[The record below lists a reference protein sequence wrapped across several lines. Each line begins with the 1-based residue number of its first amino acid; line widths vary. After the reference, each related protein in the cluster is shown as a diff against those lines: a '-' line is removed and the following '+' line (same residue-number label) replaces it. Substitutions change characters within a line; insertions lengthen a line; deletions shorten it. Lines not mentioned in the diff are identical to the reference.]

1 MKKHNRF
8 RLALVSV
15 FTSLVVFI
23 THTSEASIAY
33 MPSFKDGD
41 TTRPTTLVL
50 EGAITPEDVKTVRR
64 LLPVARDDAMARA
77 SSDGSRK
84 VFPRGIIVL
93 ELNSRGGDVDSAM
106 LLGALARE
114 EELTAVVR
122 ETSVCASSCVLI
134 LAGAPYRHAGGRIG
148 IHRPYLPNDKAG
160 NPSQQK
166 KQQESIGLS
175 IRHFLHSVN
184 VDPDLYKRMVRIPPE
199 EVLWLDETELQMY
212 GLNQDD
218 PYYSDAISTRAAKS
232 MGLNKKDYIGVLSRV
247 KQNCVNDLSPECFS
261 VEYEKALSSK

>member
-1 MKKHNRF
+1 MKKHNRL
-8 RLALVSV
+8 RVALLSF
-15 FTSLVVFI
+15 FTSLVVVT

-33 MPSFKDGD
+33 IPSFKDGD

-50 EGAITPEDVKTVRR
+50 QGAITPEDVKTVRR
-64 LLPVARDDAMARA
+64 LLPVARDDAMA
-77 SSDGSRK
+77 SSNGGRP
-84 VFPRGIIVL
+84 VFPRGIIAL
-93 ELNSRGGDVDSAM
+93 ELNSPGGDVASAM
-106 LLGALARE
+106 MLGALARE

-175 IRHFLHSVN
+175 IERFLRSVN

-199 EVLWLDETELQMY
+199 EVLWLDETELQRY

-218 PYYSDAISTRAAKS
+218 PYYSDATSTRAAKS
-232 MGLNKKDYIGVLSRV
+232 MGLNKKDYIRVLSRV
-247 KQNCVNDLSPECFS
+247 KQNCGNDPSPECFS